1 MDVDL
6 QKIQGLTDE
15 AAAQI
20 LSEHGYNEL
29 AGVGRKSFARIVID
43 VIREPMF
50 LLLLSCGILYLFLG
64 SITESISLVVGILFI
79 MGVTFYQERKT
90 ERALD
95 ELKKLASPKAMVI
108 RNGAR
113 KKIPGREVVPGDV
126 IVISEGNNIPADAL
140 LLQSSHLLAD
150 ESILTGEA
158 VPVRKSEYGNVSQ
171 QRSGGEDS
179 PYIYS
184 GTMVVK
190 GTGLARV
197 LATGQNS
204 QVGKIGRSLGIISEE
219 KTALQHEIKRLVR
232 IMAISGIL
240 SCLLLVLVYYFTKGN
255 FLNGLL
261 AGLALAMAMI
271 PEEFPVVFTVF
282 MALGAWRMSRRHVLV
297 RKPTAVEALGTVTV
311 LCTDKTGTI
320 TENKMQVSKLYVA
333 GEYYD
338 FDQSRNAEIPE
349 VFHEVVEYGIL
360 ASRNDP
366 FDPME
371 RSIQQLGELK
381 LSGTEHIHRDWT
393 LLREYPL
400 STGLLSMSMAYQ
412 TGENKDHIVAAKGA
426 PEAILQLCRLP
437 DAEHARLSAAAG
449 QMAERGLRVLGIA
462 KARVSHSALPDT
474 QEHFEF
480 SFCGFLGLADPIR
493 GEIPAA
499 IKSCYE
505 AGIRVIIITGDY
517 PATAQSIAAQA
528 GIRNHSEV
536 ISGDELDAMSAEVL
550 SRRIRSVNVFAR
562 IRPEQKLKI
571 VDALKH
577 SGEIVA
583 MTGDGVNDALALKAA
598 HVGISMG
605 EKGTD
610 VARAASSLV
619 LLDDNFASIVAAI
632 RMGRKIF
639 ENLQNAFSYILAI
652 HIPIAGLA
660 LIPAVIPGLPI
671 LLWPIHIAFHELV
684 IDPMSS
690 VVYEQQEDEKNIMQ
704 RPPRSTREPFFDRK
718 KAIFSVVQ
726 GFIVLA
732 ITLSVYFIGYSV
744 HLPEKSLRAIAF
756 ISLVLINLALA
767 VSNLSR
773 SRSVIGIVRQASG
786 AAKWIIGATC
796 ILLLLIFSI
805 PYLRAVFMFQL
816 FPFSYWLL
824 IAGATVFALLLFDA
838 MKFGLRRKWPLH

>member
-1 MDVDL
+1 MDMDL
-6 QKIQGLTDE
+6 QKMQGLTDE
-15 AAAQI
+15 AAAQL
-20 LSEHGYNEL
+20 LSELGYNEL
-29 AGVGRKSFARIVID
+29 AEVGRKSFARIVID
-43 VIREPMF
+43 VVKEPMF
-50 LLLLSCGILYLFLG
+50 ILLLSCGILYLFLG
-64 SITESISLVVGILFI
+64 SVTESISLVVGILFI
-79 MGVTFYQERKT
+79 MVVTLYQERKT

-108 RNGAR
+108 RNGIR

-126 IVISEGNNIPADAL
+126 IVISEGNNVPADAL
-140 LLQSSHLLAD
+140 LLQSAHLLVD

-158 VPVRKSEYGNVSQ
+158 VPVRKNEHGSISQ
-171 QRSGGEDS
+171 QLSGGEDS
-179 PYIYS
+179 PYVYS

-197 LATGQNS
+197 LATGQKS
-204 QVGKIGRSLGIISEE
+204 QVGKIGRSLGMISEE

-232 IMAISGIL
+232 VMAISGIL
-240 SCLLLVLVYYFTKGN
+240 TCLLLVLVYYFTKGN

-271 PEEFPVVFTVF
+271 PEEFPVVFTIF

-311 LCTDKTGTI
+311 LCTDKTGTV
-320 TENKMQVSKLYVA
+320 TQNKMEVSKLYVA

-338 FDQSRNAEIPE
+338 FHQSGDAEIPE

-371 RSIQQLGELK
+371 RSIQKLGELK
-381 LSGTEHIHRDWT
+381 LRGTEHIHSGWK
-393 LLREYPL
+393 LVREYPL
-400 STGLLSMSMAYQ
+400 SPTMLSMSMVYQ
-412 TGENKDHIVAAKGA
+412 TEECKDHIVAAKGA
-426 PEAILQLCRLP
+426 PESILQLCGLR
-437 DAEHARLSAAAG
+437 DAEHEKLSAAAN
-449 QMAERGLRVLGIA
+449 QMAEQGLRVLGIA
-462 KARVSHSALPDT
+462 KSMISPSALPDT

-493 GEIPAA
+493 TEIPAA

-517 PATAQSIAAQA
+517 PATVQSIAAQA
-528 GIRNHSEV
+528 GIRNHGEV
-536 ISGDELDAMSAEVL
+536 ISGDELDAMSEEIL
-550 SRRIRSVNVFAR
+550 SQRVRSVNVFAR

-598 HVGISMG
+598 HIGIAMG

-610 VARAASSLV
+610 VARAASSLA

-660 LIPAVIPGLPI
+660 LIPAIVPGLPI
-671 LLWPIHIAFHELV
+671 LLWPVHIAFHELI

-690 VVYEQQEDEKNIMQ
+690 VVYEQQGDEKNIML
-704 RPPRSTREPFFDRK
+704 RPPRSTKDAFFDRRK
-718 KAIFSVVQ
+718 VIFSVIQ
-726 GFIVLA
+726 GLIVLA
-732 ITLSVYFIGYSV
+732 ITLSVYFIGYNA
-744 HLPEKSLRAIAF
+744 HLPERSLRAIAF
-756 ISLVLINLALA
+756 LALVLINLALA

-773 SRSVIGIVRQASG
+773 YRTVIGIVRRANT
-786 AAKWIIGATC
+786 AAKWIIAATL
-796 ILLLLIFSI
+796 ILLLLTFFI
-805 PYLRAVFMFQL
+805 PALRTIFMFQL
-816 FPFSYWLL
+816 FPFSYLLL
-824 IAGATVFALLLFDA
+824 IAGATVLALLLFDT

>member
-1 MDVDL
+1 MNEDL
-6 QKIQGLTDE
+6 QTIQGLTDE
-15 AAAQI
+15 AAAQL

-29 AGVGRKSFARIVID
+29 TGVGSKSFARIVID
-43 VIREPMF
+43 VIKEPMF
-50 LLLLSCGILYLFLG
+50 ILLLSCGLLYLFLG

-79 MGVTFYQERKT
+79 IVVTLYQERKT

-95 ELKKLASPKAMVI
+95 ELKKLASPKATVI
-108 RNGAR
+108 RNGIR

-158 VPVRKSEYGNVSQ
+158 VPVRKSEYGNISQ

-179 PYIYS
+179 PYVYS
-184 GTMVVK
+184 GTLVVK

-197 LATGQNS
+197 LATGHDS
-204 QVGKIGRSLGIISEE
+204 QVGKIGQSLGTINEE
-219 KTALQHEIKRLVR
+219 KTALQYEIKRLVR
-232 IMAISGIL
+232 VMAISGVL
-240 SCLLLVLVYYFTKGN
+240 TCLLLMLVYYFTKGN
-255 FLNGLL
+255 LLNGLL

-311 LCTDKTGTI
+311 LCTDKTGTV
-320 TENKMQVSKLYVA
+320 TENKMQVSKLYA
-333 GEYYD
+333 TGEYHD
-338 FDQSRNAEIPE
+338 LDQNGDTEIPE
-349 VFHEVVEYGIL
+349 AFHEVVEYGIL

-371 RSIQQLGELK
+371 LSIQKLGYLK
-381 LSGTEHIHRDWT
+381 LSGTQHIHKDWK
-393 LLREYPL
+393 LVKEYALAPA
-400 STGLLSMSMAYQ
+400 LLSMTMVYQ
-412 TGENKDHIVAAKGA
+412 IEAGKDHIVAAKGA
-426 PEAILQLCRLP
+426 PEAILQLCGLP
-437 DAEHARLSAAAG
+437 DAEHEKLSAAAR
-449 QMAERGLRVLGIA
+449 QMAEQGLRVLGIA
-462 KARVSHSALPDT
+462 KSLVAPSALPDT
-474 QEHFEF
+474 QEHFKF

-493 GEIPAA
+493 AEIPAA

-505 AGIRVIIITGDY
+505 AGVRVIIITGDY
-517 PATAQSIAAQA
+517 PATVQSIAAQA

-536 ISGDELDAMSAEVL
+536 ISGDELDAMSDDVL
-550 SRRIRSVNVFAR
+550 NQRVKSVNVFAR

-571 VDALKH
+571 VNALKH

-598 HVGISMG
+598 HIGISMG

-639 ENLQNAFSYILAI
+639 DNLQNAFSYILAI

-660 LIPAVIPGLPI
+660 LIPAIIPGLPI
-671 LLWPIHIAFHELV
+671 LLWPVHIAFHELV

-690 VVYEQQEDEKNIMQ
+690 IVYEQQEDEKNIMH
-704 RPPRSTREPFFDRK
+704 RPPRSTKEPFFNRK
-718 KAIFSVVQ
+718 KVIFSMVQ

-732 ITLSVYFIGYSV
+732 VTLSIYFIGYSA
-744 HLPEKSLRAIAF
+744 HLQEKSLRAATF
-756 ISLVLINLALA
+756 VSLVLINLALA

-773 SRSVIGIVRQASG
+773 YRSVISIVRQANA
-786 AAKWIIGATC
+786 AAKWIIAATS

-805 PYLRAVFMFQL
+805 PSFRAVFMFQL
-816 FPFSYWLL
+816 FPPGYLLL
-824 IAGATVFALLLFDA
+824 IIGATIIALLLFDA
-838 MKFGLRRKWPLH
+838 MKFGLRRKWPAH